1 MKILFL
7 THYYPPEGNAPA
19 SRVSALAKR
28 WTAEGHE
35 VTVVTSAPN
44 VPNGIVYE
52 GYKNKWTS
60 RETLDGV
67 NVIRIWTWIAPNKGV
82 FRRTLNFISY
92 MWSAFFHCLFMKRP
106 DVMIAT
112 SPQFFCGWAGV
123 LLRWFRR
130 FPFILEIRDIW
141 PESMNAVNAGLSSGT
156 QKILGWLEKIMYRTA
171 GHIVTVGKGYQQ
183 KLQERGVPEEKISI
197 VMNGVDQT
205 MFYPSPPDETLLK
218 QYGLEHKFICSYIGT
233 IGMACGLQ
241 VVLQTAEMLKSE
253 NNDHIRFVLV
263 GDGALREELENT
275 AREKG
280 LTNIIFA
287 GRRPKEEIPV
297 WLNSSSVSLIHL
309 KKDPLFTT
317 VMPSKIFE
325 SAGCSRPMIIGVE
338 GFAEEIVMENN
349 AGIPMESENAR
360 SLYDCVLRLS
370 NDPELCAEL
379 GKNGFHGICAKYNR
393 DQQAADYLKII
404 QNFITG

>member
-7 THYYPPEGNAPA
+7 THYYPPEGTAPA

-297 WLNSSSVSLIHL
+297 WLNSSSAFEQVS
-309 KKDPLFTT
+309 FQ
-317 VMPSKIFE
+317 
-325 SAGCSRPMIIGVE
+325 R
-338 GFAEEIVMENN
+338 GFFRKRAY
-349 AGIPMESENAR
+349 R
-360 SLYDCVLRLS
+360 
-370 NDPELCAEL
+370 
-379 GKNGFHGICAKYNR
+379 
-393 DQQAADYLKII
+393 
-404 QNFITG
+404 

>member
-130 FPFILEIRDIW
+130 FPFILRRWNLFLVCRQLDIDY
-141 PESMNAVNAGLSSGT
+141 S
-156 QKILGWLEKIMYRTA
+156 
-171 GHIVTVGKGYQQ
+171 
-183 KLQERGVPEEKISI
+183 
-197 VMNGVDQT
+197 
-205 MFYPSPPDETLLK
+205 
-218 QYGLEHKFICSYIGT
+218 
-233 IGMACGLQ
+233 
-241 VVLQTAEMLKSE
+241 
-253 NNDHIRFVLV
+253 
-263 GDGALREELENT
+263 
-275 AREKG
+275 
-280 LTNIIFA
+280 
-287 GRRPKEEIPV
+287 RRQ
-297 WLNSSSVSLIHL
+297 
-309 KKDPLFTT
+309 
-317 VMPSKIFE
+317 M
-325 SAGCSRPMIIGVE
+325 
-338 GFAEEIVMENN
+338 
-349 AGIPMESENAR
+349 
-360 SLYDCVLRLS
+360 
-370 NDPELCAEL
+370 
-379 GKNGFHGICAKYNR
+379 
-393 DQQAADYLKII
+393 
-404 QNFITG
+404 